1 MFIFNRT
8 AKMTQNSI
16 LGTMRTAIFIVPLFI
31 LSQTSVCAQS
41 RWSFELHGGEVYN
54 VPMPLT
60 IRQEGYPELKLTAR
74 YFTEPLTLPVYWDIR
89 LSRWQNNKSWE
100 FEVIHHKL
108 YLENIT
114 PEVQKFNIS
123 HGFNMLMINR
133 GFKKNSFRYRAGA
146 GIVLA
151 HPESV
156 IRGKEFGN
164 STDDL
169 DMGYFLSGPVLNLSV
184 GRPIQLSRRFYL
196 NPEAKTTF
204 AYSKINISD
213 GYANVYNLAFH
224 LILGFGAE
232 LNETTHYCLV
242 KRD

>member
-1 MFIFNRT
+1 MFLFNRT

-41 RWSFELHGGEVYN
+41 RWSFELHSGEVYN

-89 LSRWQNNKSWE
+89 LSHWRNNKSWE

-123 HGFNMLMINR
+123 HGFNMLILNR
-133 GFKKNSFRYRAGA
+133 GFDKGIIRYRAGV
-146 GIVLA
+146 GMVLT
-151 HPESV
+151 HPESK

-164 STDDL
+164 TTDDW
-169 DMGYFLSGPVLNLSV
+169 DMGYYISGPVVNMAISKPIRLN
-184 GRPIQLSRRFYL
+184 GRLYM
-196 NPEAKTTF
+196 NAEAKTTF
-204 AYSKINISD
+204 AYGSIQVAEGRAD
-213 GYANVYNLAFH
+213 VFNLAFH
-224 LILGFGAE
+224 LILGIG
-232 LNETTHYCLV
+232 YDV
-242 KRD
+242 IQSKGK